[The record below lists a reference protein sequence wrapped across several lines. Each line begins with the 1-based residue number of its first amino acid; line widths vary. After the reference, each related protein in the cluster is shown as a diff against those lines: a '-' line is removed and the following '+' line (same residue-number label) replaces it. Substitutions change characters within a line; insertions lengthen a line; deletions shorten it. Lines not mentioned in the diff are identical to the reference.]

1 MKKTKYE
8 PTHLSKTIL
17 AIATVILVLAGLAI
31 VNSERK
37 STAAS
42 NALSKPQAGITL
54 PGLTVTLPRTGNSSH
69 VDRVVIPKNIVG
81 RGVITLI
88 GSTEDALKKGLGV
101 IKVSIIG
108 SQKLHLIPGKPMTI
122 WVKITY
128 IGGPTSPEKITLNL
142 GKGCSSSKG
151 YIFVPLKY
159 IDIRKLPPGMRMYST
174 VKPIVYKE
182 KDNLGNPHYVLIGYR
197 KVTGYYILQNTLFKF
212 STQHITIHK
221 NSSVILKVELVFPSY
236 VKGGIY
242 SISPPVDIERTG
254 IYMEEESLYAIISN
268 PSAVGIHP

>member
-54 PGLTVTLPRTGNSSH
+54 PGLTVTLPRTGNDSR
-69 VDRVVIPKNIVG
+69 VGRVVIPKNITG

-88 GSTEDALKKGLGV
+88 GSTEDALKKGLGA
-101 IKVSIIG
+101 IKVSIVG
-108 SQKLHLIPGKPMTI
+108 PQELHVTPGKATVV

-128 IGGPTSPEKITLNL
+128 VGGPTSPKEVALEL
-142 GKGCSSSKG
+142 GESCSSSRG
-151 YIFVPLKY
+151 YVFVPLKY
-159 IDIRKLPPGMRMYST
+159 VDTRRSPPGMRVYS
-174 VKPIVYKE
+174 VNKPVVYRE
-182 KDNLGNPHYVLIGYR
+182 RDASGNIHYLLIGYE
-197 KVTGYYILQNTLFKF
+197 KVRGYYIPQYTLFRF
-212 STQHITIHK
+212 STQHLIIHR
-221 NSSVILKVELVFPSY
+221 NSSVTVKAEVTFPRY
-236 VKGGIY
+236 VRGGTY
-242 SISPPVDIERTG
+242 SISPPICAEGVNL
-254 IYMEEESLYAIISN
+254 YME
-268 PSAVGIHP
+268 VGGIRITVVDSGH